1 MEKVVQFEEGRV
13 EKQEANLEELGLPWK
28 RNRWEILRY
37 CCEMSAWNFVLPQFV
52 EMELGPTSP
61 HVAGRNTT
69 CHKSWAAFNQNMQ
82 CSPQRKPVNHE
93 LLRLPT
99 HQ

>member
-28 RNRWEILRY
+28 SNRWEILRY

-52 EMELGPTSP
+52 EME
-61 HVAGRNTT
+61 
-69 CHKSWAAFNQNMQ
+69 
-82 CSPQRKPVNHE
+82 
-93 LLRLPT
+93 
-99 HQ
+99 